1 MIYTLVRRDSENNI
15 DSILSFDCITSFD
28 ESWAATVT
36 TQTVEYGFDV
46 TDNINIEAPTY
57 SIDAII
63 SSYSLFR
70 KDREIVWDS
79 ETFVTADEGDLNGH
93 ITARNEL
100 IRIFSDRSILTLIE
114 SSANSD
120 NENLEAKFTEIISGY
135 YKETPNCVITSLSIS
150 QPSASDGAFFVNMKV
165 QKINVA
171 KVSTMQLAKEEMS
184 PLLRG
189 LIVTSTTK
197 ASKTKELDGDD
208 VLDETVAAQDGETK
222 TEATTGATTG
232 ATTDGDW
239 WDVNDTK
246 VAERKVYRNEIKAQK
261 DMNEH
266 MAKTGEFCE
275 LFRRSDGFYRQCRPT
290 R

>member
-63 SSYSLFR
+63 SSYSLFK

-79 ETFVTADEGDLNGH
+79 ETFVTADEADLNSH

-120 NENLEAKFTEIISGY
+120 TENLEAKFTEIISGY

-171 KVSTMQLAKEEMS
+171 KVSTIQLAKEEMS
-184 PLLRG
+184 PLLRD
-189 LIVTSTTK
+189 LIVTPTTK
-197 ASKTKELDGDD
+197 ASKTKELDESD
-208 VLDETVAAQDGETK
+208 VLDEAVAAQDGNTT
-222 TEATTGATTG
+222 TEATTKATTG

>member
-63 SSYSLFR
+63 SSYSLFK

-79 ETFVTADEGDLNGH
+79 ETFVTADEGDLNSH

-120 NENLEAKFTEIISGY
+120 TENLEAKFTEIISGY

-171 KVSTMQLAKEEMS
+171 KVSTTQLAKEEMS
-184 PLLRG
+184 PLLRD
-189 LIVTSTTK
+189 LIVTPTTK
-197 ASKTKELDGDD
+197 ASKTKELDESD
-208 VLDETVAAQDGETK
+208 VLDEAVAAQDGNTT
-222 TEATTGATTG
+222 TEATTKATTG